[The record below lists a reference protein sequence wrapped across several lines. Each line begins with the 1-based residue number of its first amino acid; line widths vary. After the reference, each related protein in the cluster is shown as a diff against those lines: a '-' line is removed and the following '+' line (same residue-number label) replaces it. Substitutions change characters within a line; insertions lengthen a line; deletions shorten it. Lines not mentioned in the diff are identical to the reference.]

1 MIPKVL
7 LVDDDADWLRICSKR
22 LPQTHYTLKMST
34 SIVSASRLLSA
45 ETFAV
50 VVADICM
57 PGARGLGG
65 LEILSKTKSFRPE
78 TRRVMITAYAGGL
91 KDITDEALTKKLANN
106 FVEKKKGLQELD
118 NCIMY
123 EVDCW
128 KQRCEIRKFLE
139 EEREPIVD
147 EHEAK
152 GDLEPPE
159 TPIWTA
165 KMQKESWKRQLVHH
179 RRNLAILEEQVA
191 QYGLAV
197 PLEIVNAMEKEK
209 RDISELESKL
219 RGLEGDK
226 F

>member
-1 MIPKVL
+1 MTPKVL
-7 LVDDDADWLRICSKR
+7 LVDDDTEWLRVCSKE
-22 LPQTHYTLKMST
+22 LPKTHYTLKISS
-34 SIVSASRLLSA
+34 SIESALGLLSA
-45 ETFAV
+45 EAFAV

-57 PGARGLGG
+57 AGASGLGG
-65 LEILSKTKSFRPE
+65 FEVLDRTKTLSPGTPV
-78 TRRVMITAYAGGL
+78 VMITAYTGGL
-91 KDITDEALTKKLANN
+91 KNITDEALMRGAYS
-106 FVEKKKGLQELD
+106 FVEKKAGFQELD
-118 NCIMY
+118 NCVVHAIDY
-123 EVDCW
+123 W
-128 KQRCEIRKFLE
+128 KQRREIRKFLG

-179 RRNLAILEEQVA
+179 RRNLAILEEQAA

-197 PLEIVNAMEKEK
+197 PLEIVNAREKEK

-219 RGLEGDK
+219 RGLEGDN